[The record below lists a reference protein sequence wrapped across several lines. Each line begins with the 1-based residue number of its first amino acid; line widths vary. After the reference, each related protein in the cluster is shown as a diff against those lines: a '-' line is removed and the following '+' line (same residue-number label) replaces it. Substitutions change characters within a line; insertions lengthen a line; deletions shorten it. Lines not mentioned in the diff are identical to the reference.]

1 MKASIHLVRF
11 VCLAALAAFAI
22 APLFAQAK
30 ADFTPTRL
38 KDGHPDLQG
47 LWKLAASGP
56 PPRAGTGIFAGM
68 HYLPDA
74 LAERDA
80 LAKRPHEDFVVQCV
94 TASVPGAALY
104 PPYPSLIVQDGKF
117 VVIMYEFAHDVRIVP
132 TDGAPHPKG
141 AVGLNGDSRG
151 HWEGDTLVVDVT
163 NFSPGRRWLNMG
175 ADYLDENSHVV
186 ERYTLSGPD
195 TLAYEVMVEDP
206 TVLSGPWNAR
216 AHFNR
221 QPKTDQIL
229 EGACREGERDLDHY
243 VTEGGKSK

>member
-1 MKASIHLVRF
+1 MRSCTHLARF
-11 VCLAALAAFAI
+11 ACIAALTAFAI
-22 APLFAQAK
+22 APAFAQSNTE
-30 ADFTPTRL
+30 FTPPHL

-56 PPRAGTGIFAGM
+56 PPRAGSGIFAGM
-68 HYLPDA
+68 HYLPAA

-80 LAKRPHEDFVVQCV
+80 LAKNPRKDFVGQCV

-104 PPYPSLIVQDGKF
+104 PPYPSMIVQDGKF
-117 VVIMYEFAHDVRIVP
+117 VLIMYEFAHDVRIVP
-132 TDGAPHPKG
+132 VDGSSHPKG

-163 NFSPGRRWLNMG
+163 NFSQGKRWLNMG

-206 TVLSGPWNAR
+206 TILSGPWNAH
-216 AHFNR
+216 ASFNR

-243 VTEGGKSK
+243 VTEGGKAK